1 MTIARSTA
9 YITFFACSYIM
20 SGMVLLTNFPSKLI
34 TPSYPYRPLTASSIA
49 LGSNLLGSV
58 ISSLLTNR

>member
-1 MTIARSTA
+1 
-9 YITFFACSYIM
+9 M

-49 LGSNLLGSV
+49 LGANLLGSV
-58 ISSLLTNR
+58 ISTLLTNR